1 MSVDSIKGGL
11 ARMSHKRPAAAADAL
26 ATKVGETSGLT
37 RRTALRGA
45 LAVSAGALAMNSPR
59 ARADTTIRWWS
70 TQSSPEQLAAYR
82 FQMASFEARHP
93 GVRVLFEQTSDEGY
107 PAQLAAAF
115 AGGNVPNLVTHLPS
129 FAVADY
135 WNAGLLAP
143 FDPVI
148 DAVGRDRFFAG
159 TNRVYEIEPGVHAAA
174 GIGNTAANMLWL
186 RTDLM
191 QRADIEKAPE
201 TWDELRAA
209 CRQMQGRGIYGAQ
222 LPYAKNSATSLVIVC
237 FIHGAGGQILSPDLE
252 VAIDSDEA
260 ADALEFYRSMRELC
274 PPGATGY
281 SWGESLGA
289 FVSGAT
295 ATGLYAGRVLV
306 NVSRRNPR
314 LEDHITCVPFPTVS
328 AEVSPWTF
336 NDYPSV
342 FIPAD
347 APDLEITRQFAA
359 WLYEGDGYIR
369 QLHATPGHIL
379 PVLKTAAEDARYLD
393 HDLVQRYRKEIGLM
407 STSAAAGHNLGWESP
422 EHRINVKAGA
432 LVNSGILAEMVQRVV
447 LNDEQPR
454 AVLADTAQRIET
466 IMKS

>member
-1 MSVDSIKGGL
+1 MNGL
-11 ARMSHKRPAAAADAL
+11 QS
-26 ATKVGETSGLT
+26 KVGIT
-37 RRTALRGA
+37 RRTTLRGA
-45 LAVSAGALAMNSPR
+45 AALIAGAAGLRPGT
-59 ARADTTIRWWS
+59 ARPDTTLRWWS

-82 FQMASFEARHP
+82 YQIATFEARHP
-93 GVRVLFEQTSDEGY
+93 GVRVLFEKTSDEGY

-135 WNAGLLAP
+135 WRAGLLAP

-148 DAVGRDRFFAG
+148 DAVGSDRFFSG

-191 QRADIEKAPE
+191 ETAGIERPPA

-209 CRQMQGRGIYGAQ
+209 CRRMQGRGIYGAQ
-222 LPYAKNSATSLVIVC
+222 FPYARNSATSLVIVC
-237 FIHGAGGQILSPDLE
+237 FIHGAGGQVLSPELE
-252 VAIDSDEA
+252 VAIASPEA
-260 ADALEFYRSMRELC
+260 AEALEFYRSMREFC

-281 SWGESLGA
+281 SWGETLGA
-289 FVSGAT
+289 FVSGAA

-306 NVSRRNPR
+306 NVTKRNPR
-314 LEDHITCVPFPTVS
+314 LKEHVTCVTFPTISTVVP
-328 AEVSPWTF
+328 AWTF

-347 APDLEITRQFAA
+347 APDQELTRQFAA
-359 WLYEGDGYIR
+359 WLYEGEGYIR

-379 PVLKTAAEDARYLD
+379 PVLKTAAQDQRYLD
-393 HDLVQRYRKEIGLM
+393 HELIQRYREEIALM
-407 STSAAAGHNLGWESP
+407 SSTAAAGHNLGWESP

-432 LVNSGILAEMVQRVV
+432 LVNSAILAEMVQRVV
-447 LNDEQPR
+447 LNEEQPR
-454 AVLADTAQRIET
+454 MVLADTARRIEAM
-466 IMKS
+466 MKA

>member
-1 MSVDSIKGGL
+1 M
-11 ARMSHKRPAAAADAL
+11 
-26 ATKVGETSGLT
+26 T
-37 RRTALRGA
+37 RRGALRGA
-45 LAVSAGALAMNSPR
+45 LALCAGAAGLRPSP
-59 ARADTTIRWWS
+59 ARADTAIRWWS

-82 FQMASFEARHP
+82 YQIAAFEAQHP
-93 GVRVLFEQTSDEGY
+93 GVQVLFETTSDEGY

-135 WNAGLLAP
+135 WHAGLLAP
-143 FDPVI
+143 FDKVI
-148 DAVGRDRFFAG
+148 DAVGASRFFEG
-159 TNRVYEIEPGVHAAA
+159 TNRVYEVEPGVHAAA

-191 QRADIEKAPE
+191 QRAGIERTPA

-209 CRQMQGRGIYGAQ
+209 CRRMQGRGVYGAQ
-222 LPYAKNSATSLVIVC
+222 FPYARNSATSLVIIC
-237 FIHGAGGQILSPDLE
+237 FIHGAGGQVLSPELE
-252 VAIDSDEA
+252 VAIESPEA
-260 ADALEFYRSMRELC
+260 VNALEFYRSMREFC

-281 SWGESLGA
+281 SWGESLSA
-289 FVSGAT
+289 FVSGAA
-295 ATGLYAGRVLV
+295 ATGLYAGRVLANV
-306 NVSRRNPR
+306 NNRNPR
-314 LEDHITCVPFPTVS
+314 LKEYVTCVQFPTMS
-328 AEVSPWTF
+328 SDIPAWTF

-347 APDLEITRQFAA
+347 APDLELTQRFAA
-359 WLYEGDGYIR
+359 WLYDGEGYIR

-379 PVLKTAAEDARYLD
+379 PVLKTAAEDPRYLE
-393 HDLVQRYRKEIGLM
+393 HELVRRYSGEIALM

-447 LNDEQPR
+447 LNGEKPR
-454 AVLADTAQRIET
+454 LALADTARRIEA
-466 IMKS
+466 IMKA

>member
-1 MSVDSIKGGL
+1 M
-11 ARMSHKRPAAAADAL
+11 
-26 ATKVGETSGLT
+26 T
-37 RRTALRGA
+37 RRGALRGA
-45 LAVSAGALAMNSPR
+45 LALCAGAAGLRPSP
-59 ARADTTIRWWS
+59 ARADTAIRWWS

-82 FQMASFEARHP
+82 YQIAAFEARHP
-93 GVRVLFEQTSDEGY
+93 GVKVLFEKTSDEGY

-135 WNAGLLAP
+135 WQAGLLAP
-143 FDPVI
+143 FDKVI
-148 DAVGRDRFFAG
+148 DAVGAGRFFEG

-191 QRADIEKAPE
+191 QQADVERAPA

-209 CRQMQGRGIYGAQ
+209 CRRMQGRGVYGAQ
-222 LPYAKNSATSLVIVC
+222 FPYARNSATSLVITC
-237 FIHGAGGQILSPDLE
+237 FIHGAGGQVLSPELE
-252 VAIDSDEA
+252 VAIESPEA
-260 ADALEFYRSMRELC
+260 VNALEFYRSMRELC
-274 PPGATGY
+274 PPGATSY
-281 SWGESLGA
+281 SWGESLSA

-306 NVSRRNPR
+306 NVNNRNPR
-314 LEDHITCVPFPTVS
+314 LKEHITCTGFPTIS
-328 AEVSPWTF
+328 AEVPTWTF
-336 NDYPSV
+336 NDYPSI
-342 FIPAD
+342 FIPRD
-347 APDLEITRQFAA
+347 APDPALTRRFAA
-359 WLYEGDGYIR
+359 WLYDGEGYIR

-379 PVLKTAAEDARYLD
+379 PVLKTAAQDERYLD
-393 HDLVQRYRKEIGLM
+393 HELVRRYREEIALM
-407 STSAAAGHNLGWESP
+407 STAAAAGHNLGWESP

-454 AVLADTAQRIET
+454 LVLADTARRIEA
-466 IMKS
+466 IMKA

>member
-1 MSVDSIKGGL
+1 MSGNSSKGGI
-11 ARMSHKRPAAAADAL
+11 
-26 ATKVGETSGLT
+26 T
-37 RRTALRGA
+37 RRAALRGA
-45 LAVSAGALAMNSPR
+45 LALCAGAAGLKSPP

-70 TQSSPEQLAAYR
+70 TQSSPEQLAAYQ
-82 FQMASFEARHP
+82 FQIAAFEAQHP
-93 GVRVLFEQTSDEGY
+93 GVRVLFERTSDEGY

-135 WNAGLLAP
+135 WHAGLLAP

-148 DAVGRDRFFAG
+148 ESVGSDRFFAG

-191 QRADIEKAPE
+191 QRAGIESAPE

-222 LPYAKNSATSLVIVC
+222 FPYARNSATSLVIVC
-237 FIHGAGGQILSPDLE
+237 FIHGAGGQILSPDLD

-281 SWGESLGA
+281 SWGESLSA

-295 ATGLYAGRVLV
+295 ATGLYAGRVLANV
-306 NVSRRNPR
+306 NNRNPR
-314 LEDHITCVPFPTVS
+314 LAEHITCVRFPTVS
-328 AEVSPWTF
+328 AGVPPWTF

-347 APDLEITRQFAA
+347 VPDLEMTRRFAA
-359 WLYEGDGYIR
+359 WLYEGEGYIR
-369 QLHATPGHIL
+369 QLHAAPGHVL
-379 PVLKTAAEDARYLD
+379 PVLKTAAEDERYLD
-393 HDLVQRYRKEIGLM
+393 HELVRRYRGEIALM

-447 LNDEQPR
+447 LNEEQPR
-454 AVLADTAQRIET
+454 TVLADTARRIET
-466 IMKS
+466 IMQA

>member
-1 MSVDSIKGGL
+1 MNGLHNQGG
-11 ARMSHKRPAAAADAL
+11 
-26 ATKVGETSGLT
+26 VT
-37 RRTALRGA
+37 RRSALRGA
-45 LAVSAGALAMNSPR
+45 LALCAGAAALRPTP
-59 ARADTTIRWWS
+59 ARSNTTLRWWS

-82 FQMASFEARHP
+82 YQIATFEAQHP
-93 GVRVLFEQTSDEGY
+93 GVEVLFEKTSDEGY

-135 WNAGLLAP
+135 WHAGLLSP
-143 FDPVI
+143 FDKVI
-148 DAVGRDRFFAG
+148 DAVGADRFFSG

-191 QRADIEKAPE
+191 EKAEIERPPT

-209 CRQMQGRGIYGAQ
+209 CRRMQGRGVYGAQ
-222 LPYAKNSATSLVIVC
+222 FPYARNSATSLVIIC
-237 FIHGAGGQILSPDLE
+237 FIHGAGGQILSPELE
-252 VAIDSDEA
+252 VAIESPEA
-260 ADALEFYRSMRELC
+260 VNALEFYRSMREFC
-274 PPGATGY
+274 PPGATSY
-281 SWGESLGA
+281 SWGETLGA
-289 FVSGAT
+289 FVSGAA

-306 NVSRRNPR
+306 NVNNRNPR
-314 LEDHITCVPFPTVS
+314 LKEHVTCVEFPTVS
-328 AEVSPWTF
+328 ADVPAWTF

-342 FIPAD
+342 FTPAD
-347 APDLEITRQFAA
+347 APDQELTRQFAA
-359 WLYEGDGYIR
+359 WLYEGEGYIR

-379 PVLKTAAEDARYLD
+379 PVLRTAAEDERYLQ
-393 HDLVQRYRKEIGLM
+393 HELVRRYSDEITLM

-422 EHRINVKAGA
+422 AHRINVRAGA

-454 AVLADTAQRIET
+454 AVLADTAKRIEA
-466 IMKS
+466 IVKA